1 MGIDARVEGLEG
13 VEGVEGVEGRAAMS
27 GDATEAKE

>member
-13 VEGVEGVEGRAAMS
+13 VEGVEAVEGRAVMS